1 MVGSAIVKPL
11 HQNVAETISEQA
23 ESVQQ
28 IIDKSETAILQD
40 EWLLRRLTGG
50 RGCSGKRTF

>member
-11 HQNVAETISEQA
+11 HQNVAKTISEQA

-28 IIDKSETAILQD
+28 IIDKLETAILQD

-50 RGCSGKRTF
+50 TGLFR